1 MPLKEK
7 ITQKD
12 LILYEILKH
21 PALCGQ
27 FIRNIDKTAHEE
39 PFEYTQYQ
47 DEFACDFNDHVGY
60 TCARAVGKT
69 VVLVDLIIWVL
80 INSIFPGDYINFHVP
95 GKVHVEPVFTGLEK
109 QFRGNSL
116 LKHFIQRNKG
126 INRSDLIIRPLT
138 SSFLDCRIAGQT
150 GTGASVVAAH
160 SPFVIVDESGYYPW
174 GTWVEM
180 QPTVNTFTSGYRV
193 IVAGVPTGLRE
204 NNVCYHVDRENSSF
218 TKHNVTAYENPRFTE
233 EDEQKA
239 IETYGGKDNDDFIHL
254 VLGKHGKPIFA
265 LFDRNSMQIGTKP
278 VYKLTLDGI
287 KLHSDI
293 GEYFKALSVFPG
305 LSSKKERCIF
315 GIDLGYCYS
324 EDTEVLTKRGW
335 LRHNDITTEDL
346 VACYDTKDDHLIWD
360 NPIYVWEQEYKGEM
374 LEISGK
380 STNFLV
386 SPEHS
391 VWISKAIVNTH
402 QKYEKSKAKEL
413 LNLKNNRFKVK
424 LTARNIH
431 QTGVKTFKVPYYYC
445 DRKDREKKNTE
456 VDIRVWLEFLGW
468 FISEGS
474 ATNSKDWSVSLT
486 QQVGEYADKIDK
498 MINKLPYTVSRKEF
512 ITPLGKK
519 PQIEW
524 RITCKELCLWLR
536 ENCGV
541 HSENKKIPEFIFDCS
556 TEDQE
561 LFLRTLLLGDGSR
574 VNSNRSPQ
582 YNSQSEILVDQIQ
595 RLALFLGYSATKGYY
610 EKGNMYRVSI
620 MNRKENILYR
630 DSSVKKI
637 DYTGKIY
644 CLKTNTGFYVTR
656 RKGRVA
662 IQGNTEPTAIIILVE
677 DSTGRLNF
685 HGRIRLNKVNY
696 YIQEKIIDWL
706 DTKFEPMIIGIDEG
720 SAGKAVIPRLKEH
733 EEFIHKD
740 FAKKIIPINFSSN
753 IVLGTDSE
761 GNEIKSKTKPFSV
774 GVLQNYTNNHKIVY
788 SSTDLEMITELE
800 RMTYSKT
807 PTGDIV
813 YRTLTQT
820 GGKKGEDHFTAALLC
835 GALAY
840 YLEVES
846 LDFRARK
853 KKLAKTQWF
862 IGG

>member
-7 ITQKD
+7 ITQKE

-27 FIRNIDKTAHEE
+27 FIRNIDKTEHEE
-39 PFEYTQYQ
+39 PFEYSYYQ
-47 DEFACDFNDHVGY
+47 NDFACDFNDHVEY

-80 INSIFPGDYINFHVP
+80 INGIFPGDYINFHVP

-116 LKHFIQRNKG
+116 LKHFIQKNKG

-150 GTGASVVAAH
+150 GTGVSVVAAH
-160 SPFVIVDESGYYPW
+160 SPFVIVDESGYFPF

-218 TKHNVTAYENPRFTE
+218 TRHNVTAYENPRFTE

-239 IETYGGKDNDDFIHL
+239 IETYGGKDSDDFIHL
-254 VLGKHGKPIFA
+254 VLGRHGKPVFA
-265 LFDRNSMQIGTKP
+265 LFDRNAMQISSKP
-278 VYKLTLDGI
+278 VYKLAMDGL

-293 GEYFKALSVFPG
+293 GEYFRLLSVFPG
-305 LSSKKERCIF
+305 LPSRKERCIF
-315 GIDLGYCYS
+315 GIDLGY
-324 EDTEVLTKRGW
+324 TE
-335 LRHNDITTEDL
+335 
-346 VACYDTKDDHLIWD
+346 
-360 NPIYVWEQEYKGEM
+360 
-374 LEISGK
+374 S
-380 STNFLV
+380 
-386 SPEHS
+386 
-391 VWISKAIVNTH
+391 
-402 QKYEKSKAKEL
+402 
-413 LNLKNNRFKVK
+413 
-424 LTARNIH
+424 
-431 QTGVKTFKVPYYYC
+431 
-445 DRKDREKKNTE
+445 
-456 VDIRVWLEFLGW
+456 
-468 FISEGS
+468 
-474 ATNSKDWSVSLT
+474 
-486 QQVGEYADKIDK
+486 
-498 MINKLPYTVSRKEF
+498 
-512 ITPLGKK
+512 
-519 PQIEW
+519 
-524 RITCKELCLWLR
+524 
-536 ENCGV
+536 
-541 HSENKKIPEFIFDCS
+541 
-556 TEDQE
+556 
-561 LFLRTLLLGDGSR
+561 
-574 VNSNRSPQ
+574 
-582 YNSQSEILVDQIQ
+582 
-595 RLALFLGYSATKGYY
+595 
-610 EKGNMYRVSI
+610 
-620 MNRKENILYR
+620 
-630 DSSVKKI
+630 
-637 DYTGKIY
+637 
-644 CLKTNTGFYVTR
+644 
-656 RKGRVA
+656 
-662 IQGNTEPTAIIILVE
+662 TAIIILVE
-677 DSTGRLNF
+677 DSMGRLNF
-685 HGRIRLNKVNY
+685 HGRIKLTKVNY

-753 IVLGTDSE
+753 IILGTDSE

-774 GVLQNYTNNHKIVY
+774 GVLQNYTNNHKIIY